1 MRNRIKVLREHWE
14 KQLRMKDK
22 SVERHLKEW
31 NKYLNELQSI
41 EKKDQFIEYK
51 IERVKFLIALHVEQ
65 IP

>member
-1 MRNRIKVLREHWE
+1 
-14 KQLRMKDK
+14 MKDK

-51 IERVKFLIALHVEQ
+51 IERVKFLIALHVE
-65 IP
+65 